1 VGAVNRI
8 ITIKIMHKIFV
19 FLVFLYSLVVPAQA
33 DDRLGGRMRFR
44 GSIDGNNFIGQ
55 DFSIMTEDEKIV
67 ITNSN
72 GTHKFSI
79 NIKNEVIN
87 DAVISPGGNSV
98 AVLIV
103 PKDKNKPTARL
114 VVVNSLGN
122 TNTYSYKT
130 HHMTE
135 TLGWIEELGSVS
147 NDGRYILIK
156 SATLNPPNGNKRIVN
171 HQWLIIKFDNNLI
184 EVVEKSNAFARWGK
198 YLP

>member
-1 VGAVNRI
+1 
-8 ITIKIMHKIFV
+8 MHKIFV